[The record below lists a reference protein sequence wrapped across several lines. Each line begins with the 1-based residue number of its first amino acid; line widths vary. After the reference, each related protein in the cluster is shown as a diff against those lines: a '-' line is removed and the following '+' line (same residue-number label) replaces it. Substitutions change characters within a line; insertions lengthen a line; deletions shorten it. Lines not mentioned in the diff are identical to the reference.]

1 MPLLETRRE
10 AVRSKFRGEDASPA
24 QTRRMTADIDR
35 VPLQEVR
42 DLLRLGELL
51 PFSVL
56 DAHERL
62 LLNAGQRLVD
72 EAQFDALID
81 RGAWALR
88 SLVEAERAARAL
100 AAGSPAT
107 VEAAVLLPSLF
118 DRWERLLW
126 QFDKISRGLARA
138 QLPASVVPTFW
149 HGLQQL
155 VDVDPDVALFF
166 CLRQDDRRFAL
177 YAQHHAIHC
186 AVVTLLAARL
196 LAWPAARLD
205 ALGCAA
211 LTMNLGMLELQA
223 QMAEQSDPPTQRQ
236 RDRIRAH
243 PEGAVALLRAA
254 GITDTEWL
262 TTVLQHH
269 EQPQG
274 GGYPHGLTQVTDAAQ
289 LLRVADVYM
298 AKVSPRAL
306 RAPLTPVM
314 AMRQLFQQ
322 QPGDPLAMALIK
334 ALGIHPPGALVQLQS
349 GEAAVVI
356 RRPSSGTHPFV
367 ATLSD
372 TQGRPVPGTQRR
384 DTAAPGFG
392 IQGPLAE
399 TKPFAR
405 VLPDR
410 VYGWIPG

>member
-1 MPLLETRRE
+1 
-10 AVRSKFRGEDASPA
+10 
-24 QTRRMTADIDR
+24 
-35 VPLQEVR
+35 
-42 DLLRLGELL
+42 
-51 PFSVL
+51 
-56 DAHERL
+56 
-62 LLNAGQRLVD
+62 
-72 EAQFDALID
+72 
-81 RGAWALR
+81 
-88 SLVEAERAARAL
+88 
-100 AAGSPAT
+100 
-107 VEAAVLLPSLF
+107 LF

-126 QFDKISRGLARA
+126 QFDKLSRALARSEA
-138 QLPASVVPTFW
+138 PGSAVPTFW
-149 HGLQQL
+149 LSLKQL
-155 VDVDPDVALFF
+155 IDVDPDVALFF
-166 CLRQDDRRFAL
+166 CLRQDEHRYAL

-186 AVVTLLAARL
+186 AVVTLLATRL
-196 LAWPAARLD
+196 LGWPAQRQD
-205 ALGCAA
+205 AMGCAA
-211 LTMNLGMLELQA
+211 LTMNLAMLELQA
-223 QMAEQSDPPTQRQ
+223 QMAEQSDPPTTRQ
-236 RDRIRAH
+236 RERIRAH
-243 PEGAVALLRAA
+243 PEGAVALLRQA

-274 GGYPHGLTQVTDAAQ
+274 GGYPQGLTQVTDAAQ

-372 TQGRPVPGTQRR
+372 TKGRPVADTHRR
-384 DTAAPGFG
+384 DTAAAGFG
-392 IQGPLAE
+392 IQGPLAD
-399 TKPFAR
+399 TKAFAR

-410 VYGWIPG
+410 VYGWIAG

>member
-1 MPLLETRRE
+1 
-10 AVRSKFRGEDASPA
+10 
-24 QTRRMTADIDR
+24 MTADIDR
-35 VPLQEVR
+35 VPLQAVR
-42 DLLRLGELL
+42 DLLRLGERL

-56 DAHERL
+56 DVHERL
-62 LLNAGQRLVD
+62 LLNAGQRLAD
-72 EAQFDALID
+72 EAQFEALID
-81 RGAWALR
+81 RGAWAQR

-100 AAGSPAT
+100 AAGVPAA

-126 QFDKISRGLARA
+126 QFDKLSRGLARG

-196 LAWPAARLD
+196 LAWSPARLD

-223 QMAEQSDPPTQRQ
+223 QMAEQSDPPTKRQ
-236 RDRIRAH
+236 MDSIRAH
-243 PEGAVALLRAA
+243 PEAAVTLLREA
-254 GITDTEWL
+254 GAQDAEWL

-269 EQPQG
+269 EQPKG
-274 GGYPHGLTQVTDAAQ
+274 GGYPHNLTEVTDAAQ
-289 LLRVADVYM
+289 LLRAADVYM

-306 RAPLTPVM
+306 RAPLAPVV
-314 AMRQLFQQ
+314 AMRQLFQHD
-322 QPGDPLAMALIK
+322 PRDPLGMALVK
-334 ALGIHPPGALVQLQS
+334 ALGVHPPGALVTLQS
-349 GEAAVVI
+349 GEVAVVT
-356 RRPSSGTHPFV
+356 RRAASGTHPIV

-372 TQGRPVPGTQRR
+372 KQGRPVADTHRR
-384 DTAAPGFG
+384 DTAEAGLA
-392 IQGPLAE
+392 IQGPLADA
-399 TKPFAR
+399 KPFPR